1 MRDAV
6 GLLGRLDKELA
17 NLADVI
23 PLRVVGFGS
32 HQLCRIQHAAPRF
45 PRASL
50 KSKKPASRKISAAGA
65 IPTCYTALA
74 ADEPLLHADKPRTCL
89 ESYPQNPSCRSQFRC
104 AATVSRL
111 GFLGR
116 VHRKNNSDRSDKPL
130 APVCQEKNDT

>member
-1 MRDAV
+1 MRH
-6 GLLGRLDKELA
+6 LA
-17 NLADVI
+17 
-23 PLRVVGFGS
+23 
-32 HQLCRIQHAAPRF
+32 F
-45 PRASL
+45 PEPSL

-111 GFLGR
+111 GFLGQE
-116 VHRKNNSDRSDKPL
+116 HQKNNPTRSNKRLPL
-130 APVCQEKNDT
+130 LCKEKKAP